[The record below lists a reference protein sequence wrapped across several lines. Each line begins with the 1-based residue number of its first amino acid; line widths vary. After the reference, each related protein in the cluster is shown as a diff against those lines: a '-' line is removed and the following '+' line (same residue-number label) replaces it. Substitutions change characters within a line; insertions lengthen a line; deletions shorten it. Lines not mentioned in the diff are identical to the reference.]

1 MQTAGKE
8 NLGCWT
14 DKNSTVTW
22 SVKSAKL
29 ASFTVEATVSAEAP
43 GGSEVEVVCGDQAVP
58 LTIPTTK
65 SWNDYGEV
73 KAAGTLKL
81 PAGASTIQLRVKT
94 LKGIAPCNLASL
106 RLVPEA

>member
-1 MQTAGKE
+1 M
-8 NLGCWT
+8 
-14 DKNSTVTW
+14 
-22 SVKSAKL
+22 
-29 ASFTVEATVSAEAP
+29 
-43 GGSEVEVVCGDQAVP
+43 EVVYGDQAVP
-58 LTIPTTK
+58 LTIPSTK